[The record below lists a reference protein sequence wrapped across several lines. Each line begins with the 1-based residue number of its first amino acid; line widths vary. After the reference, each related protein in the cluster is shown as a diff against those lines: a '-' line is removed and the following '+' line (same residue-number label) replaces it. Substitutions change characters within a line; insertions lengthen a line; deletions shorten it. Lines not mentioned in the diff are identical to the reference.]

1 MASALAELVHHGEA
15 DLGPLAA
22 HGALLLAA
30 DSHFARK
37 GRLVEHIQTGLDRD
51 TAGLVLLVGVAHD
64 ELAHNVH
71 GVFGGIAQGV
81 ALKHATQQHRGE
93 DVARTGEVHGHL
105 VEGNGEVLARL
116 GVVTH
121 HGVDVVHLGARDD
134 HRLRTQAT
142 HGIHQ
147 RRCTLGG
154 ESVLHVDGRASQQT
168 CLSVVGHRDVC
179 LCHEPA
185 HEGNRAL
192 GHAGIQRAVVAH
204 DGVDEH
210 AHALGRLALAELGDD
225 AGLLLGHD
233 EAGGHR
239 VKREAQLVP
248 DGQRLLYVVG
258 RVVDEEVG
266 VVERVGHEGRGQVV
280 QTESHVR
287 QHRHHG
293 AQGHLA
299 KAAHVVDE
307 QDVHGLR
314 YSRHRAFLHTFVS
327 PSRQARNRG
336 NGSAAQPRTPP
347 ATSPHTRITC
357 RLHEGAGIC
366 VQKAAAG
373 QIFVSGNHTSSTIAR
388 VEVTRAREENRRDR
402 LAGSIGQ
409 IDQELYTG
417 TACADCSRG
426 GQYG

>member
-1 MASALAELVHHGEA
+1 MVVVEGVAGLVAVMAGALAELVHHGEA

-22 HGALLLAA
+22 RGALLLAA
-30 DSHFARK
+30 SSLFARNR
-37 GRLVEHIQTGLDRD
+37 RLVQHVKAGLDWD
-51 TAGLVLLVGVAHD
+51 AAGLILLVGVAHD
-64 ELAHNVH
+64 ELAHHVH
-71 GVFGGIAQGV
+71 GVLGGVAQGV
-81 ALKHATQQHRGE
+81 ALKHTAQQHRGE
-93 DVARTGEVHGHL
+93 DVARTGEIHGHL
-105 VEGNGEVLARL
+105 VEGDGEVLARL
-116 GVVTH
+116 GVVAH

-134 HRLRTQAT
+134 NGLRTQAA
-142 HGIHQ
+142 HGIYQ
-147 RRCTLGG
+147 RRCTPGA
-154 ESVLHVDGRASQQT
+154 ESALHVDGRAGQQAR
-168 CLSVVGHRDVC
+168 LSVVGHCDVC
-179 LCHEPA
+179 LRNKPA

-210 AHALGRLALAELGDD
+210 AHALGSLAFAELGDD

-248 DGQRLLYVVG
+248 DGQCLLHVVG

-266 VVERVGHEGRGQVV
+266 VVKRVGHEGRGQVV
-280 QTESHVR
+280 QAESHVR

-327 PSRQARNRG
+327 SSRQARNRG
-336 NGSAAQPRTPP
+336 NGSAARPRAPP
-347 ATSPHTRITC
+347 ATPPHTRITC
-357 RLHEGAGIC
+357 RLHG
-366 VQKAAAG
+366 K
-373 QIFVSGNHTSSTIAR
+373 
-388 VEVTRAREENRRDR
+388 VTN
-402 LAGSIGQ
+402 LA
-409 IDQELYTG
+409 
-417 TACADCSRG
+417 
-426 GQYG
+426 